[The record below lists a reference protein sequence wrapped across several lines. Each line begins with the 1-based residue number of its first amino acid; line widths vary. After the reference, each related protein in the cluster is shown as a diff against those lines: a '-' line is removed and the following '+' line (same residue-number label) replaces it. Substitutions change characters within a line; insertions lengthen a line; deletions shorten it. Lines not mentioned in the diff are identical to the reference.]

1 MTGPAATQA
10 ISNGRYEESYEYKIT
25 EFTVTFTTPLLK
37 NEKIGPSGDSCN
49 STIWDSLEVL
59 ISNLS
64 PSGATNITAYHQ
76 VMSD

>member
-1 MTGPAATQA
+1 MTGPAAMQA

-25 EFTVTFTTPLLK
+25 EFTVTFTTPVLK

-49 STIWDSLEVL
+49 GAIWDSLEVL

-76 VMSD
+76 AMSD